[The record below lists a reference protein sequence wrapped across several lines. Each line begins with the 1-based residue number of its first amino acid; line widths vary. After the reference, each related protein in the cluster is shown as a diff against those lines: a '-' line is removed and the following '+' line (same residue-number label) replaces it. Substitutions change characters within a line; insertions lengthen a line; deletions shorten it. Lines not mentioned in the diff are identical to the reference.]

1 MSNPEDVMKIEEGF
15 SSDDFAQ
22 TDSNPA
28 KKPRLTISDTSP
40 TGSSGQEFTNHII
53 SCSNCKNRH
62 STGNI
67 SPWIPTKLTLQAMRK
82 VRLN

>member
-28 KKPRLTISDTSP
+28 KKQRLSISDTSLI
-40 TGSSGQEFTNHII
+40 GSSGQEFTNH
-53 SCSNCKNRH
+53 RYH
-62 STGNI
+62 
-67 SPWIPTKLTLQAMRK
+67 
-82 VRLN
+82 

>member
-28 KKPRLTISDTSP
+28 KKPRLTISDTSL
-40 TGSSGQEFTNHII
+40 TGSSGKEFTNHNLWSIGII
-53 SCSNCKNRH
+53 SCSKIDTRLET
-62 STGNI
+62 S
-67 SPWIPTKLTLQAMRK
+67 
-82 VRLN
+82 VRGSLL